1 MRMDEKMLFE
11 RIIEL
16 LKDDDW
22 KEQICGMTI
31 FSGSTGMNFYKNWKL
46 LSLSITEEEDMIY
59 PDEDE
64 LKKMFVEV

>member
-31 FSGSTGMNFYKNWKL
+31 L
-46 LSLSITEEEDMIY
+46 LSPTLFGTESHII
-59 PDEDE
+59 
-64 LKKMFVEV
+64 